1 MSLKE
6 IRIKRRITQ
15 KQLEAISGVD
25 QPTISR
31 YENDLV
37 MDHSWKIVWRL
48 SSALDVRPEKLFPVD
63 SAA

>member
-1 MSLKE
+1 M
-6 IRIKRRITQ
+6 
-15 KQLEAISGVD
+15 SGVD